1 MTTTGDAESFGPY
14 TFTLSPAET
23 EAVAARSSLRAELRR
38 NLLASHFALAA
49 FALVLLFAS
58 IMAKTDLISRRVGE
72 ATVIVAAAAYIIQRL
87 ATHRRIMR
95 WTRNRR
101 PTAIAS
107 LEADRAL
114 TARIDEAGVTF
125 EGGGRSRRLEWVECE
140 EAEEAGG
147 LIYLWAR
154 SDTPIVL
161 PARAIRD
168 GEAGRLIAQV
178 KQRMGRNRTL

>member
-1 MTTTGDAESFGPY
+1 MTTTGDAELFGPY

-23 EAVAARSSLRAELRR
+23 EAVSARSNLRAELRR
-38 NLLASHFALAA
+38 SLLASRFALAA

-72 ATVIVAAAAYIIQRL
+72 ATVIVAAAAYIVQRL
-87 ATHRRIMR
+87 ATHWRIVRR
-95 WTRNRR
+95 TRNRG

-114 TARIDEAGVTF
+114 TARIDEAGVTL
-125 EGGGRSRRLEWVECE
+125 EGGGRSRRLDWVECE
-140 EAEEAGG
+140 EAEEADG

-154 SDTPIVL
+154 SDAMIVL

-168 GEAGRLIAQV
+168 GEAGRLVAQI
-178 KQRMGRNRTL
+178 KQQIGRNQSL

>member
-14 TFTLSPAET
+14 TFSLSRAET
-23 EAVAARSSLRAELRR
+23 EAMAARSSLRAELRHS
-38 NLLASHFALAA
+38 LLASQFALAA
-49 FALVLLFAS
+49 FALILIAS

-87 ATHRRIMR
+87 TTHWRIMR
-95 WTRNRR
+95 RTRNRG
-101 PTAIAS
+101 PTAATS

-114 TARIDEAGVTF
+114 TARIDEAGVTLG
-125 EGGGRSRRLEWVECE
+125 GGGRSRRLDWVECE

-154 SDTPIVL
+154 SGAPVVL

-168 GEAGRLIAQV
+168 GEAGRLVAQI
-178 KQRMGRNRTL
+178 KQRMGRNRSL